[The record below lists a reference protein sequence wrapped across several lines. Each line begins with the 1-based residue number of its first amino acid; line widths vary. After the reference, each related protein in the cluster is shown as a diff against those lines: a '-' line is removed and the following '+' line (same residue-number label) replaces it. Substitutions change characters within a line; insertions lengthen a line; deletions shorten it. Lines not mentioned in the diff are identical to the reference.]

1 MILFLSSRYAFS
13 RSQRMLSRSIR
24 AIITIALSL
33 VVVTVVMSE
42 MEFLQNG
49 RFEAIRDVR
58 SFDVVVEGRCKK
70 EISPLFPG
78 SVVFEY
84 GEGEALTG
92 EGAFQV
98 RYISSDY
105 EGGIHTSYGDTS
117 GLMVPYSLFRSSGGK
132 VSLSMLKKGKAAT
145 VMKTLSYDV
154 SGIYWSDAGSEFD
167 DSTLFLPVEEADEA
181 VNFVTAI
188 KNVDADKAKK
198 ILEEKGYSA
207 VTWKEQESSLYAAFL
222 MEKAM
227 MYGVLSLLF
236 IIIMVSMK
244 QSIRIF
250 VSSRNK
256 EAAELEILGY
266 GKGKI
271 TLVTEMAF
279 LEILAIGIIS
289 ALVLGK
295 SALVAL
301 EKFSLASPILLDMS
315 LEMPLGGISFFSL
328 SLFLFT
334 VVCVVRENRRRS
346 RKTLWE
352 VIHAN

>member
-1 MILFLSSRYAFS
+1 M
-13 RSQRMLSRSIR
+13 
-24 AIITIALSL
+24 T
-33 VVVTVVMSE
+33 
-42 MEFLQNG
+42 
-49 RFEAIRDVR
+49 
-58 SFDVVVEGRCKK
+58 
-70 EISPLFPG
+70 
-78 SVVFEY
+78 
-84 GEGEALTG
+84 
-92 EGAFQV
+92 
-98 RYISSDY
+98 
-105 EGGIHTSYGDTS
+105 
-117 GLMVPYSLFRSSGGK
+117 
-132 VSLSMLKKGKAAT
+132 
-145 VMKTLSYDV
+145 TLSYDV

-301 EKFSLASPILLDMS
+301 EKFSLASPTLLDMS
-315 LEMPLGGISFFSL
+315 LEMPLGGTSFFSL